1 MARRRVLARRKAR
14 EAAND
19 SDADVE
25 NTGEQPVDPVNPRG
39 DGRARALERRDRMMQ
54 ADDAL
59 VPTSPKDEETG
70 LTAREKAR
78 KRVLERRK
86 LREAQAKNEDGD
98 GEDDD
103 KKPAMD
109 TTGLLGE
116 LGKDG
121 DGTKLVRRA
130 TILRWA
136 DGASVFAM
144 LAFMTCYVG
153 FFWLCLWDNQCIVHG
168 SKDRHQNDPAI
179 LEESYAA
186 RSLFWVLCVCGF
198 IVVPYVIVATD
209 SARRIRVLRVAGEA
223 AQKRNPQH
231 WYYDRKYLWQ
241 AVVLAVDHVLGL
253 NCGSFRTV
261 DEDPPPVQVRFQKL
275 GALRKGGGGKW
286 RLDRARE
293 LPLGQLGQVVLQA
306 RGGRRG
312 RSERAAGDDLSGPRR
327 LV

>member
-1 MARRRVLARRKAR
+1 MKQ
-14 EAAND
+14 
-19 SDADVE
+19 AD
-25 NTGEQPVDPVNPRG
+25 
-39 DGRARALERRDRMMQ
+39 
-54 ADDAL
+54 DDAL

-70 LTAREKAR
+70 LSAREKAR

-153 FFWLCLWDNQCIVHG
+153 FFG
-168 SKDRHQNDPAI
+168 
-179 LEESYAA
+179 Y
-186 RSLFWVLCVCGF
+186 VCG
-198 IVVPYVIVATD
+198 TT
-209 SARRIRVLRVAGEA
+209 SASSTLLQIGT
-223 AQKRNPQH
+223 
-231 WYYDRKYLWQ
+231 
-241 AVVLAVDHVLGL
+241 
-253 NCGSFRTV
+253 RTIPRFWRSRT
-261 DEDPPPVQVRFQKL
+261 PPEVCF
-275 GALRKGGGGKW
+275 GC
-286 RLDRARE
+286 
-293 LPLGQLGQVVLQA
+293 
-306 RGGRRG
+306 
-312 RSERAAGDDLSGPRR
+312 
-327 LV
+327 